1 LRDGD
6 RVCRPGID
14 FVLPERECSPCEALD
29 AAFARSN
36 NAVFVQARGEQLRHL
51 RASLRKRAR
60 SSISKHVSV
69 LRNPTETEM
78 RGYCDPTDLI
88 VRFFRLHQ
96 TSGSFLKLKPR
107 SPA

>member
-78 RGYCDPTDLI
+78 RGNIMLLRPNGPHRALFSIAPDQRQL
-88 VRFFRLHQ
+88 
-96 TSGSFLKLKPR
+96 LK
-107 SPA
+107 A